1 MEQIEFL
8 VQGSSTEP
16 YVVTFTKEG
25 DNLNA
30 YCTCRAGLVGT
41 YCKHRINILNGVKNG
56 IVSDNDCDVQKV
68 MSWLV
73 GSDLEKALRHYA
85 DEEDVFQEAA
95 LVFEKAKK
103 RLSKAKKAIA
113 VAMRQ

>member
-8 VQGSSTEP
+8 VKGSSLEP
-16 YVVTFTKEG
+16 YVVTFTKES

-41 YCKHRINILNGVKNG
+41 YCKHRINILNGVKEG
-56 IVSDNDCDVQKV
+56 IVSNNAREVEIV

-73 GSDLEKALRHYA
+73 GSDLEKALSDYEV
-85 DEEDVFQEAA
+85 EENVFQEAA

-113 VAMRQ
+113 EAMRK